1 MRYLVDTH
9 VLIWAVSRSEKLSAV
24 ARQVFAQADGM
35 YFFSPISVWEIAIKH
50 GKHPDDMLMT
60 GKEAARLF
68 REAGFR
74 ELKPDAAQCAAV
86 EDLPPIHAD
95 PFDRLLIV
103 QAKSMDMKLITH
115 DHLIADYGD
124 VALVV

>member
-1 MRYLVDTH
+1 MCYLVDTH
-9 VLIWAVSRSEKLSAV
+9 VLIWAVSCSEKLSAV
-24 ARQVFAQADGM
+24 ARRALAQVDGF
-35 YFFSPISVWEIAIKH
+35 YFFSSVSVWEIAIKH
-50 GKHPDDMLMT
+50 GKHPDDMPIT
-60 GKEAARLF
+60 GKEAAQLF
-68 REAGFR
+68 REAGFH

-95 PFDRLLIV
+95 PFDRLLIA

>member
-24 ARQVFAQADGM
+24 AKRAFAQVDGS
-35 YFFSPISVWEIAIKH
+35 YFFSPVSVWEIAIKH
-50 GKHPDDMLMT
+50 GTHPDDMPMT

-74 ELKPDAAQCAAV
+74 ELKPDAAQCAVV
-86 EDLPPIHAD
+86 EDLPSIHAD
-95 PFDRLLIV
+95 PFDRLLIA
-103 QAKSMDMKLITH
+103 QAESMGMKLITH
-115 DHLIADYGD
+115 DHLIAGYGD

>member
-9 VLIWAVSRSEKLSAV
+9 ILIWAVSRSEKLSAV
-24 ARQVFAQADGM
+24 AKRALAQVDGY
-35 YFFSPISVWEIAIKH
+35 YFFSPVSVWEIAIKH
-50 GKHPDDMLMT
+50 GKHPDDMPMT

-86 EDLPPIHAD
+86 EDLSPIHAD
-95 PFDRLLIV
+95 PFDRLLIA

-115 DHLIADYGD
+115 DHLIAGYGD

>member
-9 VLIWAVSRSEKLSAV
+9 VLTWAVSRSEKLSAV
-24 ARQVFAQADGM
+24 AKRAFAQVDGS
-35 YFFSPISVWEIAIKH
+35 YFFSPVSVWEIAIKH
-50 GKHPDDMLMT
+50 GKHPDDMPMT

-74 ELKPDAAQCAAV
+74 ELKPDAAQCAVV
-86 EDLPPIHAD
+86 EDLPPVHAD
-95 PFDRLLIV
+95 PFDRLLIA
-103 QAKSMDMKLITH
+103 QAESMGMKLITH
-115 DHLIADYGD
+115 DHLIAGYGD

>member
-24 ARQVFAQADGM
+24 AKRAFAQADGS
-35 YFFSPISVWEIAIKH
+35 YFFSPVSVWEIAIKH
-50 GKHPDDMLMT
+50 SKHPDDMPMT

-74 ELKPDAAQCAAV
+74 ELKLDAAHCAAV

-95 PFDRLLIV
+95 PFDRLLIA
-103 QAKSMDMKLITH
+103 QAESMGMKLITH
-115 DHLIADYGD
+115 DHLIAGYGD

>member
-1 MRYLVDTH
+1 MRYLVDTQ
-9 VLIWAVSRSEKLSAV
+9 VLIWAVSCSEKLSAV
-24 ARQVFAQADGM
+24 ARRALAQVDGF
-35 YFFSPISVWEIAIKH
+35 YFFSSVSVWEIAIKH
-50 GKHPDDMLMT
+50 GKHPDDMPMT
-60 GKEAARLF
+60 GMESARLF

-95 PFDRLLIV
+95 PFDRLLIA
-103 QAKSMDMKLITH
+103 QAKSMGMKLITH

>member
-9 VLIWAVSRSEKLSAV
+9 VLIWAVSCSEKLSAV
-24 ARQVFAQADGM
+24 ARRALAQVDGS
-35 YFFSPISVWEIAIKH
+35 YFFSPVSVWEIAIKY
-50 GKHPDDMLMT
+50 GKHPDDMPMT
-60 GKEAARLF
+60 GMEAARLF

-95 PFDRLLIV
+95 SFDRLLIA
-103 QAKSMDMKLITH
+103 QAKSMGMKLITH

>member
-1 MRYLVDTH
+1 MH
-9 VLIWAVSRSEKLSAV
+9 S
-24 ARQVFAQADGM
+24 
-35 YFFSPISVWEIAIKH
+35 SPILTSVLTRWTIS
-50 GKHPDDMLMT
+50 LC
-60 GKEAARLF
+60 
-68 REAGFR
+68 

-95 PFDRLLIV
+95 PFDRLLIA
-103 QAKSMDMKLITH
+103 QAKSTDMKLITH

>member
-9 VLIWAVSRSEKLSAV
+9 VLIWAVSCSEKLSAV
-24 ARQVFAQADGM
+24 ARRALAQVDGS
-35 YFFSPISVWEIAIKH
+35 YFFSPVSVWEIAIKH
-50 GKHPDDMLMT
+50 GKHPDDMPMT
-60 GKEAARLF
+60 GMEAARLF

-95 PFDRLLIV
+95 PFDRLLIA
-103 QAKSMDMKLITH
+103 QAESMGMKLITH
-115 DHLIADYGD
+115 DHLIAGYGD

>member
-9 VLIWAVSRSEKLSAV
+9 ILIWAVSRSEKLSAV
-24 ARQVFAQADGM
+24 AKRALAQVDGS
-35 YFFSPISVWEIAIKH
+35 YFFSPVSVWEIAIKH
-50 GKHPDDMLMT
+50 GKHPDDMPMT

-86 EDLPPIHAD
+86 EDLPPIHSD
-95 PFDRLLIV
+95 PFDRLLIA
-103 QAKSMDMKLITH
+103 QAESMGMKLITR
-115 DHLIADYGD
+115 DHLIAGYGD